1 MAGKELVTHVHIH
14 LPDTVAGEIMKQLK
28 RHELLL
34 GRILMNQ
41 VEQSALELLKAQLAK
56 VNAEYQAQKDE
67 DAAKIAAATAKIE
80 ELQGAIAAQVDPA
93 VSQAL
98 LAEIQGIVTSL
109 DDKRADLNG
118 TEETAVAE

>member
-1 MAGKELVTHVHIH
+1 MAADDQVTHIHIH

-41 VEQSALELLKAQLAK
+41 DEQSALELLKAQLAK

-93 VSQAL
+93 VSKAL
-98 LAEIQGIVTSL
+98 LDEIQTIVTSL
-109 DDKRADLNG
+109 DDKRADLSG

>member
-41 VEQSALELLKAQLAK
+41 DEQSALELLKAQLAK

-93 VSQAL
+93 VSKAL
-98 LAEIQGIVTSL
+98 LDEIQTIVTSL
-109 DDKRADLNG
+109 DDKRADLDG
-118 TEETAVAE
+118 TEEDTGA

>member
-41 VEQSALELLKAQLAK
+41 DEQSALELLKAQLAK
-56 VNAEYQAQKDE
+56 VNAEYQAQKEE

-93 VSQAL
+93 VSKAL
-98 LAEIQGIVTSL
+98 LDEIQTIVTSL

>member
-1 MAGKELVTHVHIH
+1 MAAGDQVTHIHIH

-41 VEQSALELLKAQLAK
+41 DEQSALELLKAQLAK

-93 VSQAL
+93 VSKAL
-98 LAEIQGIVTSL
+98 LDEIQTIVTSL

>member
-41 VEQSALELLKAQLAK
+41 DEQSALELLKAQLAK

-118 TEETAVAE
+118 TEEATGA

>member
-41 VEQSALELLKAQLAK
+41 DEQSALELLKAQLAK

-93 VSQAL
+93 VSKAL
-98 LAEIQGIVTSL
+98 LDEIQTIVTSL
-109 DDKRADLNG
+109 DDKRADLKG

>member
-41 VEQSALELLKAQLAK
+41 DEQSALELLKAQLAK

-67 DAAKIAAATAKIE
+67 DAAKIEAATAKIE

-118 TEETAVAE
+118 TEEAAGA

>member
-1 MAGKELVTHVHIH
+1 MVDTIHIH
-14 LPDTVAGEIMKQLK
+14 LPDTVAGEMLKQL
-28 RHELLL
+28 RRQELLL

-41 VEQSALELLKAQLAK
+41 DEQSALELLKAQLAK

-109 DDKRADLNG
+109 DDKRADLDG
-118 TEETAVAE
+118 TEEDTGA

>member
-41 VEQSALELLKAQLAK
+41 DEQSALELLKAQLAK

-93 VSQAL
+93 ASKAL
-98 LAEIQGIVTSL
+98 LDEIQTIVTSL
-109 DDKRADLNG
+109 DDKRADLKG

>member
-41 VEQSALELLKAQLAK
+41 DEQSALELLKAQLAK

-109 DDKRADLNG
+109 DDKRADLDG
-118 TEETAVAE
+118 TEEDTGA

>member
-41 VEQSALELLKAQLAK
+41 DEQSALELLKAQLAK

-93 VSQAL
+93 VSKAL
-98 LAEIQGIVTSL
+98 LDEIQTIVTSL
-109 DDKRADLNG
+109 DDKRADLSG

>member
-1 MAGKELVTHVHIH
+1 MAGNDLVTHVHIH

-28 RHELLL
+28 RQELLL

-41 VEQSALELLKAQLAK
+41 DEQSALELLKAQLAK

-80 ELQGAIAAQVDPA
+80 ELQGAITAQVDPA
-93 VSQAL
+93 VSKAL
-98 LAEIQGIVTSL
+98 LDEIQNIVTSL

-118 TEETAVAE
+118 NEETAAAQ

>member
-109 DDKRADLNG
+109 DDKRADLDG
-118 TEETAVAE
+118 TEEDTGA

>member
-41 VEQSALELLKAQLAK
+41 DEQSALELLKAQLAK

-93 VSQAL
+93 VSKAL
-98 LAEIQGIVTSL
+98 LDEIQTIVTSL